1 MKPHERPLLPGSP
14 ATPDH
19 PPALRAAYA
28 VIGLLV
34 SVTASLGAAFI
45 SANQANLQGALGVG
59 PAEVAWIPVVFVMT
73 NACMNLLLIKF
84 RQQYGLRLFTEIFL
98 TALVVLSAAHLFFTG
113 FGSMLATRA
122 VAGMAAAGLSTLGV
136 FYLLQAFPSA
146 HRLKGLVIGISM
158 ATLTAPIA
166 RLMSTEV
173 LDLGDWKAFYLL
185 ELGLA
190 LICLAC
196 VFALPL
202 PPSQRV
208 KAFRPLDFL
217 TFALFAPGVALL
229 TASLGLG
236 RVLWWTQAAW
246 IGWALAGSIV
256 LIAAALIIEHNRT
269 HPLIDTSWLT
279 GGDMIRLALSIF
291 LVRVVLSEQT
301 AGAVGFL
308 TAMGVHPDQ
317 LHGLFTVI
325 FFATVGGVA
334 TAAFTLNMDKLQKPI
349 IVALALIAVG
359 AYLDSHAT
367 PLTRPR
373 DLFFSQALI
382 SFAAALFL
390 GPALLTGF
398 ANLLKRGPHL
408 VISFFV
414 MFSIVQNVGGLA
426 GSALVGSLETVRQRA
441 HFARLV
447 QDVDLADPLAAGR
460 LQQLATAQGR
470 VLLDPALR
478 ENQGVILLYQQL
490 TQQAHVLAYND
501 VFLTIAAV
509 AALTCAWVSFNYLR
523 ARRRARAAARAA
535 ATA

>member
-1 MKPHERPLLPGSP
+1 MKPHERPVLPGSP

-19 PPALRAAYA
+19 PTPLRIAYA
-28 VIGLLV
+28 LIGLLV
-34 SVTASLGAAFI
+34 SVTANLGAAFI
-45 SANQANLQGALGVG
+45 SANQVNLQGSLGVG
-59 PAEVAWIPVVFVMT
+59 PAEAAWIPVVFVMT

-98 TALVVLSAAHLFFTG
+98 VALVVLSAAHVFVTG
-113 FGSMLATRA
+113 FAPMLATRA

-136 FYLLQAFPSA
+136 LYLLQSFPAA
-146 HRLKGLVIGISM
+146 HRMRGLVIAIGM
-158 ATLTAPIA
+158 ASLTAPLA
-166 RLMSTEV
+166 RLISTKV

-190 LICLAC
+190 LVCLAC
-196 VFALPL
+196 VFALRL
-202 PPSQRV
+202 PPSQRT

-217 TFALFAPGVALL
+217 TFTLFAPGVALL
-229 TASLGLG
+229 TAALGLG
-236 RVLWWTQAAW
+236 RVLWWTQAPW
-246 IGWALAGSIV
+246 IGVALAASFV
-256 LIAAALIIEHNRT
+256 LIAAALIIEHNRA

-279 GGDMIRLALSIF
+279 GGDMIRLGLSIF

-317 LHGLFTVI
+317 LHGLFWVI
-325 FFATVGGVA
+325 LAATAAGMA
-334 TAAFTLNMDKLQKPI
+334 TAAFTLNMAKLQKPI
-349 IVALALIAVG
+349 IVALALIAIG
-359 AYLDSHAT
+359 AFLDSHAT
-367 PLTRPR
+367 ALTRPH
-373 DLFFSQALI
+373 DLYFTQALI
-382 SFAAALFL
+382 AFAAALFL

-398 ANLLKRGPHL
+398 SSLMQKGPHL
-408 VISFFV
+408 IVSFFV
-414 MFSIVQNVGGLA
+414 MFNIAQNVGGLA
-426 GSALVGSLETVRQRA
+426 GTALVGSLETVRQRA

-447 QDVDLADPLAAGR
+447 QNIDLADPLAAAR
-460 LQQLATAQGR
+460 VQQLATAQGR

-501 VFLTIAAV
+501 VFLTISAV

-523 ARRRARAAARAA
+523 ARRRARLAARTAA
-535 ATA
+535 NA